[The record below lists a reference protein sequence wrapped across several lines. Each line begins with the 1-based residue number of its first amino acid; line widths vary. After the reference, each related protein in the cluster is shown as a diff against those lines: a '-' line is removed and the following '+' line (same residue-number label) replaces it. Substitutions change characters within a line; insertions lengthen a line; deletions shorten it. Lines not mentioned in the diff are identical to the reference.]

1 MSGAES
7 NRSASDTEAVSPAL
21 QQLIRI
27 DIHCDGDVFGEWQ
40 FVESFA
46 DEAAQAHD
54 GFATD
59 QNVETKLALKFLQW
73 RGSCVAQNEFFGQR
87 FA

>member
-1 MSGAES
+1 MFVVES
-7 NRSASDTEAVSPAL
+7 RPAVIQGYSNLLACASPEL
-21 QQLIRI
+21 QQLIWINVDR
-27 DIHCDGDVFGEWQ
+27 DGDVFGEWQ

-59 QNVETKLALKFLQW
+59 QNVETKLAL
-73 RGSCVAQNEFFGQR
+73 
-87 FA
+87 